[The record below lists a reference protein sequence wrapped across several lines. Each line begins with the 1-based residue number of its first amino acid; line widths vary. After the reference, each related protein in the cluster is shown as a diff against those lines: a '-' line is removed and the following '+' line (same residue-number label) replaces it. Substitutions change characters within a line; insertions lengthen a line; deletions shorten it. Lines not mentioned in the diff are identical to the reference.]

1 MGISCRVQWENG
13 FKLNTHNDMLEIWE
27 QGMDKLPFKTCF
39 GYLSDIKQKYKHDVM
54 HACLQTSRTFYYSY
68 IHVGYGT
75 CTLRSSSAHNTVAF
89 PGASGHIRVCTL
101 NIVNSSAWLQNGFPE
116 KGYIPSGK
124 INIFFCVFCFTSSY
138 SNLSSAAFRGA
149 KVMINKCR
157 VCLKTLQQCRYK
169 HFSRNNTPFF
179 WNLLPPFT

>member
-39 GYLSDIKQKYKHDVM
+39 GSMYDIKQKYKHDVL

-68 IHVGYGT
+68 IGYGT
-75 CTLRSSSAHNTVAF
+75 CTLRSSNAHNTVTF

-116 KGYIPSGK
+116 KGISQRMIFYLRFIQVDIYYIIAKG
-124 INIFFCVFCFTSSY
+124 TS
-138 SNLSSAAFRGA
+138 ACQ
-149 KVMINKCR
+149 M
-157 VCLKTLQQCRYK
+157 
-169 HFSRNNTPFF
+169 
-179 WNLLPPFT
+179 